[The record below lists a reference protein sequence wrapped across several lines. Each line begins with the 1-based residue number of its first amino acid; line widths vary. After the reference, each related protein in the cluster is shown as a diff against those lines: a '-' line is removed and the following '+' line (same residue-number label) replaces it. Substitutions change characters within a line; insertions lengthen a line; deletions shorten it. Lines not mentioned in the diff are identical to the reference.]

1 MIFKL
6 AFINSKKYINNY
18 IVYLTLLSIET
29 ALFFFFSSLPYSSAI
44 SYLSNDLKVSMEFI
58 IPLMSFC
65 VFISIFLL
73 VRLTNKVVLKRRY
86 SEFALYISLGM
97 EIWYISL
104 ILLIEILILG
114 MLSLILGLFLGSL
127 LCQGWD
133 FFLCSLFDI
142 NPIWIHFS
150 FSFSTFKNTTLLFL
164 LLFIVVWLINCF
176 SLYFYTPLKLIRLNS
191 QKKLNNGVIKKINI
205 SLCFVSLIL
214 LLGIYVKLFLFHF
227 NKDILIKLLNFSPF
241 LIGLTY
247 LFYYSLCDV
256 VYLIFERF
264 NKLYYKGINLFTVK
278 NLCNK
283 IKNTWFFLATISLLL
298 VFSIVSI
305 FLGAIF
311 NITLKNT
318 HTPSSTNDLEFYIK
332 ETLKKEEIEYY
343 LIENNIKD
351 FSLTEVYIDLKE
363 SEPIKEDSLRKILIK
378 INSPYNREQIM
389 NLSNKIKELHKIS
402 QDSLQGKFY
411 FIDEGK
417 INNLITLLV
426 SFYIGI
432 TSLLTAISLIVMEI
446 LIEKID
452 RKKDYIILKDIGSDS
467 NCLKVSSYFMNTI
480 YFFVP
485 SILALPHI
493 ILAIIFTIKLL
504 NSLYG
509 NIFFNT

>member
-18 IVYLTLLSIET
+18 IVYLTFLSIET
-29 ALFFFFSSLPYSSAI
+29 ALFFFFSSLPYSSSI
-44 SYLSNDLKVSMEFI
+44 SYLSNDFKVSMKLI

-73 VRLTNKVVLKRRY
+73 VRFTNKVVLKRRY

-97 EIWYISL
+97 ELWYISL
-104 ILLIEILILG
+104 ILLVEILILG

-142 NPIWIHFS
+142 NPMWIHFS
-150 FSFSTFKNTTLLFL
+150 FSFSTFKNTILLFL
-164 LLFIVVWLINCF
+164 LLFIVVWLLNCF
-176 SLYFYTPLKLIRLNS
+176 SLYFYTPLKLIHLNS

-214 LLGIYVKLFLFHF
+214 LLWIYTKLFSFHF
-227 NKDILIKLLNFSPF
+227 NKDILIKLLTFSPF

-256 VYLIFERF
+256 VYLVFERF
-264 NKLYYKGINLFTVK
+264 NKLYCKGINLFTVK

-298 VFSIVSI
+298 VFSCSTI
-305 FLGAIF
+305 FLGALF
-311 NITLKNT
+311 KITIKNT
-318 HTPSSTNDLEFYIK
+318 YTLNSTDDLEFYIN
-332 ETLKKEEIEYY
+332 EALKREEIEHY

-351 FSLTEVYIDLKE
+351 FSLTEVYIGLRE
-363 SEPIKEDSLRKILIK
+363 NEPMRKDSLKKISIK

-389 NLSNKIKELHKIS
+389 NLSNKIEELHKNS
-402 QDSLQGKFY
+402 HNTLQGKLY
-411 FIDEGK
+411 FIDENK
-417 INNLITLLV
+417 INNLITLLF

-452 RKKDYIILKDIGSDS
+452 RKKDYIILNDIGIDS
-467 NCLKVSSYFMNTI
+467 GCLKASSYFINTI

-485 SILALPHI
+485 FILALPHI
-493 ILAIIFTIKLL
+493 ILAIIFTIKYLT
-504 NSLYG
+504 SLYG
-509 NIFFNT
+509 TIFFNM

>member
-1 MIFKL
+1 MKL
-6 AFINSKKYINNY
+6 
-18 IVYLTLLSIET
+18 
-29 ALFFFFSSLPYSSAI
+29 
-44 SYLSNDLKVSMEFI
+44 I

-97 EIWYISL
+97 ELWYISL
-104 ILLIEILILG
+104 ILLVEILILG

-142 NPIWIHFS
+142 NPMWIHFS
-150 FSFSTFKNTTLLFL
+150 FSFSTFKNTILLFL
-164 LLFIVVWLINCF
+164 LLFIVVWLLNCF
-176 SLYFYTPLKLIRLNS
+176 SLYFYTPLKLIHLNS

-214 LLGIYVKLFLFHF
+214 LLWIYTKLFSFHF
-227 NKDILIKLLNFSPF
+227 NKDILIKLLTFSPF

-256 VYLIFERF
+256 VFLVFERF
-264 NKLYYKGINLFTVK
+264 NKLYCKGINLFTVK

-298 VFSIVSI
+298 VFSCSTI
-305 FLGAIF
+305 FLGALF
-311 NITLKNT
+311 KITIKNT
-318 HTPSSTNDLEFYIK
+318 YTLNSTDDLEFYIN
-332 ETLKKEEIEYY
+332 EALKREEIEHY

-351 FSLTEVYIDLKE
+351 FSLTEVYIGLKE
-363 SEPIKEDSLRKILIK
+363 NEPMRKDSLKKISIK

-389 NLSNKIKELHKIS
+389 NLSNKIEELHKNS
-402 QDSLQGKFY
+402 QNTLQGKLY
-411 FIDEGK
+411 FIDENK
-417 INNLITLLV
+417 INNLITLLF

-452 RKKDYIILKDIGSDS
+452 RKKDYIILNDIGIDS
-467 NCLKVSSYFMNTI
+467 SCLKASSYFINTI

-485 SILALPHI
+485 FILALPHI
-493 ILAIIFTIKLL
+493 ILAIIFTIKYLT
-504 NSLYG
+504 SLYG
-509 NIFFNT
+509 TIFFNM

>member
-18 IVYLTLLSIET
+18 IVYLTFLSIET
-29 ALFFFFSSLPYSSAI
+29 ALFFFFSSLPYSSSI
-44 SYLSNDLKVSMEFI
+44 SYLSNDFKVSMKLI

-97 EIWYISL
+97 ELWYISL
-104 ILLIEILILG
+104 ILLVEILILG

-142 NPIWIHFS
+142 NPMWIHFS
-150 FSFSTFKNTTLLFL
+150 FSFSTFKNTILLFL
-164 LLFIVVWLINCF
+164 LLFIVVWLLNCF
-176 SLYFYTPLKLIRLNS
+176 SLYFYTPLKLIHLNS

-214 LLGIYVKLFLFHF
+214 LLWIYTKLFSFHF
-227 NKDILIKLLNFSPF
+227 NKDILIKLLTFSPF

-256 VYLIFERF
+256 VFLVFERF
-264 NKLYYKGINLFTVK
+264 NKLYCKGINLFTVK

-298 VFSIVSI
+298 VFSCSTI
-305 FLGAIF
+305 FLGALF
-311 NITLKNT
+311 KITIKNT
-318 HTPSSTNDLEFYIK
+318 YTLNSTDDLEFYIN
-332 ETLKKEEIEYY
+332 EALKREEIEHY

-351 FSLTEVYIDLKE
+351 FSLTEVYIGLKE
-363 SEPIKEDSLRKILIK
+363 NEPMRKDSLKKISIK

-389 NLSNKIKELHKIS
+389 NLSNKIEELHKNS
-402 QDSLQGKFY
+402 QNTLQGKLY
-411 FIDEGK
+411 FIDENK
-417 INNLITLLV
+417 INNLITLLF

-452 RKKDYIILKDIGSDS
+452 RKKDYIILNDIGIDS
-467 NCLKVSSYFMNTI
+467 SCLKASSYFINTI

-485 SILALPHI
+485 FILALPHI
-493 ILAIIFTIKLL
+493 ILAIIFTIKYLT
-504 NSLYG
+504 SLYG
-509 NIFFNT
+509 TIFFNM

>member
-1 MIFKL
+1 MKL
-6 AFINSKKYINNY
+6 
-18 IVYLTLLSIET
+18 
-29 ALFFFFSSLPYSSAI
+29 
-44 SYLSNDLKVSMEFI
+44 I

-73 VRLTNKVVLKRRY
+73 VRFTNKVVLKRRY

-97 EIWYISL
+97 ELWYISL
-104 ILLIEILILG
+104 ILLVEILILG

-142 NPIWIHFS
+142 NPMWIHFS
-150 FSFSTFKNTTLLFL
+150 FSFSTFKNTILLFL
-164 LLFIVVWLINCF
+164 LLFIVVWLLNCF
-176 SLYFYTPLKLIRLNS
+176 SLYFYTPLKLIHLNS

-214 LLGIYVKLFLFHF
+214 LLWIYTKLFSFHF
-227 NKDILIKLLNFSPF
+227 NKDILIKLLTFSPF

-256 VYLIFERF
+256 VYLVFERF
-264 NKLYYKGINLFTVK
+264 NKLYCKGINLFTVK

-298 VFSIVSI
+298 VFSCSTI
-305 FLGAIF
+305 FLGALF
-311 NITLKNT
+311 KITIKNT
-318 HTPSSTNDLEFYIK
+318 YTLNSTDDLEFYIN
-332 ETLKKEEIEYY
+332 EALKREEIEHY

-351 FSLTEVYIDLKE
+351 FSLTEVYIGLRE
-363 SEPIKEDSLRKILIK
+363 NEPMRKDSLKKISIK

-389 NLSNKIKELHKIS
+389 NLSNKIEELHKNS
-402 QDSLQGKFY
+402 HNTLQGKLY
-411 FIDEGK
+411 FIDENK
-417 INNLITLLV
+417 INNLITLLF

-452 RKKDYIILKDIGSDS
+452 RKKDYIILNDIGIDS
-467 NCLKVSSYFMNTI
+467 GCLKASSYFINTI

-485 SILALPHI
+485 FILALPHI
-493 ILAIIFTIKLL
+493 ILAIIFTIKYLT
-504 NSLYG
+504 SLYG
-509 NIFFNT
+509 TIFFNM

>member
-18 IVYLTLLSIET
+18 IVYLTFLSIET
-29 ALFFFFSSLPYSSAI
+29 ALFFFFSSLPYSSSI
-44 SYLSNDLKVSMEFI
+44 SYLSNDFKVSMKLI

-97 EIWYISL
+97 ELWYISL
-104 ILLIEILILG
+104 ILLVEILILG

-142 NPIWIHFS
+142 NPMWIHFS
-150 FSFSTFKNTTLLFL
+150 FSFSTFKNTILLFL
-164 LLFIVVWLINCF
+164 LLFIVVWLLNCF
-176 SLYFYTPLKLIRLNS
+176 SLYFYTPLKLIHLNS

-214 LLGIYVKLFLFHF
+214 LLWIYTKLFSFHF
-227 NKDILIKLLNFSPF
+227 NKDILIKLLTFSPF
-241 LIGLTY
+241 LISLTY

-256 VYLIFERF
+256 VFLVFERF
-264 NKLYYKGINLFTVK
+264 NKLYCKGINLFTVK

-298 VFSIVSI
+298 VFSCSTI
-305 FLGAIF
+305 FLGALF
-311 NITLKNT
+311 KITIKNT
-318 HTPSSTNDLEFYIK
+318 YTLNSTDDLEFYIN
-332 ETLKKEEIEYY
+332 EALKREEIEHY

-351 FSLTEVYIDLKE
+351 FSLTEVYIGLKE
-363 SEPIKEDSLRKILIK
+363 NEPMRKDSLKKISIK

-389 NLSNKIKELHKIS
+389 NLSNKIEELHKNS
-402 QDSLQGKFY
+402 QNTLQGKLY
-411 FIDEGK
+411 FIDENK
-417 INNLITLLV
+417 INNLITLLF

-452 RKKDYIILKDIGSDS
+452 RKKDYIILNDIGIDS
-467 NCLKVSSYFMNTI
+467 SCLKASSYFINTI

-485 SILALPHI
+485 FILALPHI
-493 ILAIIFTIKLL
+493 ILAIIFTIKYLT
-504 NSLYG
+504 SLYG
-509 NIFFNT
+509 TIFFNM